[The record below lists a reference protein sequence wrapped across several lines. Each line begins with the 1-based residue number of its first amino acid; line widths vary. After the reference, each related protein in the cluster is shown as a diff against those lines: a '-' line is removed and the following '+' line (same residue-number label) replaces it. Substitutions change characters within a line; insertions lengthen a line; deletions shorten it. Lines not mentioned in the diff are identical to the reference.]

1 MRVVEL
7 DADAV
12 EAHLDDLAQLL
23 LDAHASNMALGLAPE
38 LTRERAADAYRQTAS
53 RLEPGER
60 ILLGAFD
67 GNTVVGAVHLAR
79 AAAENGRH
87 RAEIQ
92 RLVVGAGSR
101 GRGAGRMLM
110 EAAVGEA
117 RRLGLRLLWL
127 MTHEGTAADRIYER
141 LGWSRL
147 GVVPGYS
154 TRPDGSLTGNAYYY
168 LELH

>member
-7 DADAV
+7 HADAV
-12 EAHLDDLAQLL
+12 EAHLDELAQLL
-23 LDAHASNMALGLAPE
+23 LDAHASNMALGLAPG
-38 LTRERAADAYRQTAS
+38 LTLERAADAYRQTAS

-60 ILLGAFD
+60 ILLGALD
-67 GNTVVGAVHLAR
+67 GDTLVGAVHLAR
-79 AAAENGRH
+79 ATAENGRH

-101 GRGAGRMLM
+101 GQGIGRLLLG
-110 EAAVGEA
+110 AAVGEA

-127 MTHEGTAADRIYER
+127 MTHEGSAADQIYQR
-141 LGWSRL
+141 LGWTRL
-147 GVVPGYS
+147 GVIPAYS
-154 TRPDGSLTGNAYYY
+154 TLPDGSMTGNAYYY